1 MYGVFHHIYGHLP
14 RQIRFWKTL
23 IKNCDWVRHPA
34 PLFVTKSQVFPKIQ
48 VEGSP
53 YSYVP
58 GISMYLATCSKTEFP
73 CQFCGKGF
81 SGAAIRD
88 IGYHARQT
96 LTWPRI
102 WPARHFHERQ
112 QRWCHPMY
120 CLPGRVYHIFRDLLK
135 RFSSDHARCKT
146 DTIPVWGC
154 TGCTFEMHTGV
165 QWLDGRR
172 ELPTKYCSYFPQPLC
187 TE

>member
-102 WPARHFHERQ
+102 
-112 QRWCHPMY
+112 
-120 CLPGRVYHIFRDLLK
+120 
-135 RFSSDHARCKT
+135 
-146 DTIPVWGC
+146 
-154 TGCTFEMHTGV
+154 
-165 QWLDGRR
+165 
-172 ELPTKYCSYFPQPLC
+172 
-187 TE
+187 